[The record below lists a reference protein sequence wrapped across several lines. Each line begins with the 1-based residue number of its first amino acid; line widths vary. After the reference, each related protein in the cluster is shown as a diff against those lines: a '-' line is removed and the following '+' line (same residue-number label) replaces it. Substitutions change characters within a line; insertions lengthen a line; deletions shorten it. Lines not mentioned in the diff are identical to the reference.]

1 MDGEHKHA
9 PQVRDVDWKI
19 WDLQIAKEPRSDD
32 ALLSAPV
39 REIPEDWGRV
49 LLDWNNY
56 EKDYKDPYPIDFN
69 KLHDLYL
76 QLEKLKLETDKEMEA
91 DPVRKAKA
99 VLEMEKSQKNA
110 IDVEKLVRKE

>member
-19 WDLQIAKEPRSDD
+19 WDLQIAKEPRSDV

-76 QLEKLKLETDKEMEA
+76 QVGIRIVSDG
-91 DPVRKAKA
+91 
-99 VLEMEKSQKNA
+99 
-110 IDVEKLVRKE
+110 